1 MLRRRWEIAAIR
13 IRGLRRSILILALL
27 GLAGC
32 GGGGGTLPPA
42 AAHPA
47 AASRSAADT
56 ATGLPGDTA
65 TGLPGDTATGL
76 PGDTATGLPG
86 AQLACAPV
94 PQNGQAS
101 CTIAINLHV
110 APLTDPNTPASLI
123 PGLHPADLQ
132 RAYGLSSAG
141 SGGTVAVVDAYDDPL
156 AEADLAIYR
165 AAFGLPACTSAN
177 GCLRKIDQHGGS
189 AYPAPNAAWAQEIA
203 LDLDMVSAAC
213 PSCAIVLVEANSAG
227 IDDLG
232 AAVDTAAALGV
243 RAVSNSYYA
252 AEWAGETAED
262 AHYAHG
268 GVALTVSA
276 GDTTSPSY
284 PATSPGV
291 LAVGGTSLGGGAESA
306 WAYGARGCS
315 AYEKKPSWQAASPC
329 ATRAAVDVAA
339 VGDPQTGVSMFAS
352 ASGGWLVAGGTSVG
366 APLIAAAAAQNG
378 SFAGPW
384 YPYAHPAAFHDILP
398 AGVDAVT
405 GLGSPNGT
413 SGL

>member
-1 MLRRRWEIAAIR
+1 MLRRRREIAAIR
-13 IRGLRRSILILALL
+13 IRGLRRSILVLALL

-42 AAHPA
+42 GAHPA

-76 PGDTATGLPG
+76 PGAR
-86 AQLACAPV
+86 LACAPV
-94 PQNGQAS
+94 PQDGQAS
-101 CTIAINLHV
+101 CTIAINLNV
-110 APLTDPNTPASLI
+110 APLSDPGTPASLI

-132 RAYGLSSAG
+132 RAYGLSTAG
-141 SGGTVAVVDAYDDPL
+141 GGTVAIVDAYDDPL
-156 AEADLAIYR
+156 AEADLATYR

-189 AYPAPNAAWAQEIA
+189 AYPAPNAAWSQEIA

-213 PSCAIVLVEANSAG
+213 PPCAIVLVEADSAR

-232 AAVDTAAALGV
+232 AAVDTAATLGA

-252 AEWAGETAED
+252 AEWSGETAED
-262 AHYAHG
+262 VHYAHEG
-268 GVALTVSA
+268 IALTVSA
-276 GDTTSPSY
+276 GDTTKPSY

-291 LAVGGTSLGGGAESA
+291 VAVGGTSLASGSESA

-315 AYEKKPSWQAASPC
+315 AYERKPVWEAASSC
-329 ATRAAVDVAA
+329 ATRAAVDLAA
-339 VGDPQTGVSMFAS
+339 VGDPQTGVAMYAS

-378 SFAGPW
+378 AFAGPW
-384 YPYAHPAAFHDILP
+384 YPYAHPSAFHDIAP
-398 AGVDAVT
+398 AGVDTVT
-405 GLGSPNGT
+405 GLGSPSGT
-413 SGL
+413 AGL